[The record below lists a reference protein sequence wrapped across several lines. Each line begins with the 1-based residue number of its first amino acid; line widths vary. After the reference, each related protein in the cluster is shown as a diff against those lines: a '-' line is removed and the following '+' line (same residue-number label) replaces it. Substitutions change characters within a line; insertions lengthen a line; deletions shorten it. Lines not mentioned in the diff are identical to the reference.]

1 MGDILRFPASL
12 DNLARLITAATAL
25 GIVFALHTLHA
36 NKDRLGVWSW
46 IVACIVFGS
55 LLVGW
60 LFRTTG
66 YAITEDEL
74 VIDRSI
80 GSRRLALKDI
90 ESAKPVSWGDMGTQ
104 MRVFGSG
111 GYGGYY
117 GVYSSSAFENSIDYY
132 ATNRSNLILIKPRT
146 SRELLVSPDDP
157 AGFETAL
164 RARLAGAR
172 DQ

>member
-12 DNLARLITAATAL
+12 DNLARLITAAS
-25 GIVFALHTLHA
+25 VFGVACAAYTLYS
-36 NKDRLGVWSW
+36 NRDRLGVWSW
-46 IVACIVFGS
+46 TMACIVFGAFV
-55 LLVGW
+55 VGW

-80 GSRRLALKDI
+80 GPRRLSLKDI
-90 ESAKPVSWGDMGTQ
+90 ESAKRVSWSDMGSQ

-117 GVYSSSAFENSIDYY
+117 GVYSSSAFKNSIDYY
-132 ATNRSNLILIKPRT
+132 ATNLSNLVLIKPRT

-157 AGFETAL
+157 ASFEEAL
-164 RARLAGAR
+164 RARLSL
-172 DQ
+172 DD